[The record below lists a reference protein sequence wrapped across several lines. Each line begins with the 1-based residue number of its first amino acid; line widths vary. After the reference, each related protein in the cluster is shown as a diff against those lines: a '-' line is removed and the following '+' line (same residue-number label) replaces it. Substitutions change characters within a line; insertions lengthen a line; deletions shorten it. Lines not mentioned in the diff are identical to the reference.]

1 MGMSQVVRYVF
12 AREGSFPVVI
22 PADVA
27 RSIAIVCADVREA
40 VERSLDFAGLVLLRL
55 GSDGGTN
62 VLRHWAIYQ
71 PAVLRDFDPLLAEV
85 LAQTPELITGP
96 LAS

>member
-1 MGMSQVVRYVF
+1 MSQIVRYVY
-12 AREGSFPVVI
+12 AREGSLPVVI
-22 PADVA
+22 PAEVA
-27 RSIAIVCADVREA
+27 RSIGIVCADAAQVD
-40 VERSLDFAGLVLLRL
+40 RSLDFAGLVLLRL

-62 VLRHWAIYQ
+62 VLRHWAIHQ